1 MLQFS
6 GHYMKVNDK
15 AIYWL
20 DKNKSQKPKGRSQ
33 LYNARDRFI
42 DSIMPQYYFSIEFIA
57 KKIVKIRQQK
67 IRNTLYPA
75 GAGFKVYFK
84 SRRN

>member
-57 KKIVKIRQQK
+57 KKNCENPPTE
-67 IRNTLYPA
+67 NTQ
-75 GAGFKVYFK
+75 YFIP
-84 SRRN
+84 RRGRV